1 MRHIPPSKHR
11 LRYDMPKISL
21 IAAMGHN
28 RVIGVKNKLAWHLAP
43 DLKRFKQ
50 LTLGKPMIMGRKT
63 FESLPG
69 LLPDR
74 LHIVVTRT
82 PQPHQEGV
90 IFVSSFEAAVQKAM
104 SQATDEIMV
113 IGGAQIY
120 ALSLSQAV
128 CVYLTEVD
136 INVNHGDAFF
146 PVLGQE
152 WKTVH
157 SEGPFHDEKSGLT
170 YTYRT
175 FNRA

>member
-1 MRHIPPSKHR
+1 MPR
-11 LRYDMPKISL
+11 LSL

-28 RVIGVKNKLAWHLAP
+28 RVIGANNKLAWHLGP

-74 LHIVVTRT
+74 LHIVISRT
-82 PQPHQEGV
+82 PQQPQERV
-90 IFVSSFEAAVQKAM
+90 IYVSSLDEAVQMAGA
-104 SQATDEIMV
+104 SHDGEIMV

-120 ALSLSQAV
+120 GLALPQADT
-128 CVYLTEVD
+128 VYLTEVD
-136 INVNHGDAFF
+136 INVPKADAFF
-146 PVLGQE
+146 PEMDKGWTETEVD
-152 WKTVH
+152 
-157 SEGPFHDEKSGLT
+157 GPHTDEKSGLS

-175 FNRA
+175 FTRR